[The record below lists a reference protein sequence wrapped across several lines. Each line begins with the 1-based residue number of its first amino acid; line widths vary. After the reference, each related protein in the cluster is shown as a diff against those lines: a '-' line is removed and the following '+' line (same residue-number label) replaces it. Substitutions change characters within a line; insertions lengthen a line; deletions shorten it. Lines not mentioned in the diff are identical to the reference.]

1 MWNLVQIIINMSQA
15 ADSKYCRSSLNC
27 YITVSTNEDDIYSSS
42 MVVDRT
48 GLSDDHLDDDTFD
61 ASINIGIGK
70 IFTLKKKKILIFVY
84 LFDHFCDLR
93 IILKFRKKFKKKD
106 KQYYEITYFNI
117 YKNRLFIA
125 A

>member
-93 IILKFRKKFKKKD
+93 IILKFRKK
-106 KQYYEITYFNI
+106 
-117 YKNRLFIA
+117 
-125 A
+125 